1 MEEKIKNF
9 WKIGYWSEISLEKV
23 KKFLKE
29 LNKIQIVL
37 YIILIVV
44 DIYILGSIDFIEHK
58 ILGVLFVEINACIIF
73 FIKYGKGNKK

>member
-1 MEEKIKNF
+1 M
-9 WKIGYWSEISLEKV
+9 EKV

-37 YIILIVV
+37 YIILIAV

-58 ILGVLFVEINACIIF
+58 ILGTLFVVVNICLISFIRYGIID
-73 FIKYGKGNKK
+73 YKKEKN

>member
-1 MEEKIKNF
+1 MEKIKKF
-9 WKIGYWSEISLEKV
+9 I
-23 KKFLKE
+23 KK

-58 ILGVLFVEINACIIF
+58 ILGALFVVINVCIIS
-73 FIKYGKGNKK
+73 FIKYGGKGNKK

>member
-1 MEEKIKNF
+1 M
-9 WKIGYWSEISLEKV
+9 EKV

-37 YIILIVV
+37 YIILIAV

-58 ILGVLFVEINACIIF
+58 ILGALFVVINVCIIS
-73 FIKYGKGNKK
+73 FIKYGGKVNKK

>member
-1 MEEKIKNF
+1 M
-9 WKIGYWSEISLEKV
+9 EKV

-29 LNKIQIVL
+29 LNKIQIVF

-58 ILGVLFVEINACIIF
+58 ILGVLFVVVNICLNSLIRYE
-73 FIKYGKGNKK
+73 GKNDER